1 MSIPVQ
7 RARAPIAIG
16 LGTVSIMAGS
26 IFVASCGPQRVPLD
40 VRFPSTETFLVS
52 GSMRIRIY
60 ELEETSCASLVTA
73 VSNGR
78 DPSTTPLW
86 ESDELTP
93 CTVRAGVSIP
103 DVGGGQLGFLVEG
116 LDSNGNNTILAGCS
130 EAEVFSG
137 GRIDV
142 AVYPTSR
149 YDAAYRASMLG
160 SESIAQRCDGGGS

>member
-1 MSIPVQ
+1 MTRSAPL
-7 RARAPIAIG
+7 ARGAISIG
-16 LGTVSIMAGS
+16 LGLAS
-26 IFVASCGPQRVPLD
+26 IFAASCGPQRVPLN

-52 GSMRIRIY
+52 RSMRIRIY
-60 ELEETSCASLVTA
+60 ELEETSCATLVTA

-78 DPSTTPLW
+78 DPSASPLW

-103 DVGGGQLGFLVEG
+103 DVGGGLRGFLVEG

-130 EAEVFSG
+130 EAEVFAG

-142 AVYPTSR
+142 AIYPTSR
-149 YDAAYRASMLG
+149 YDAAYRADMPG
-160 SESIAQRCDGGGS
+160 SEEIADRCGGGS